1 MKIKIANVYGFR
13 DFEMLENFFLAI
25 ISIRNVCSHHAV
37 LYDYNQSTKIWRIP
51 NKYYRGTSRNRN
63 NLMASLRLILFIL
76 SKISINRSK
85 ELEQKLKDIFNDFEA
100 CDSIKNVIKKKINFD
115 L

>member
-1 MKIKIANVYGFR
+1 
-13 DFEMLENFFLAI
+13 
-25 ISIRNVCSHHAV
+25 
-37 LYDYNQSTKIWRIP
+37 
-51 NKYYRGTSRNRN
+51 
-63 NLMASLRLILFIL
+63 MASLRLILFIL

-100 CDSIKNVIKKKINFD
+100 CDSIKNVIKEKINFD